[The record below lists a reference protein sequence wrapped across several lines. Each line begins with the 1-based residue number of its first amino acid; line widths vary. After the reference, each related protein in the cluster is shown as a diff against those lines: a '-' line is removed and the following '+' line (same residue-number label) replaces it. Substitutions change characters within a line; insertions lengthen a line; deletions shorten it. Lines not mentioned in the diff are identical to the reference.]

1 MKLTSVIR
9 PLAPL
14 LLSVCASLTFA
25 EGNGTPTMQG
35 ANPVIDEKSVAN
47 TGGEHDS
54 PKPAASEQAQ
64 AELGDTQERLQLIQN
79 VLTNKLAERSRLGEE
94 IEAANEQDKID
105 LRRQADNVSDDIKQL
120 RRTLES
126 VATGGVDT
134 SLFVQEQAPEES
146 DWREDITL
154 IAQPVIDSLK
164 ELTDKPRK
172 LKALNDEVAL
182 RKQELA
188 IAEEALRNLQPAA
201 EFTTNGDLDNSLNS
215 LLRTWTSRRDD
226 AVSAID
232 IANFQISDL
241 QGDKPI
247 FETIAD
253 ALLTFIK
260 GRGLT
265 IALAIAAALG
275 VWFAVRFLLK
285 GYRAA
290 LVNKS
295 QAESRTRYRL
305 AEYSVHA
312 LTFVLILIAIFVV
325 FYERGD
331 VLLLGLLILLMVG
344 LALGIRQLLPRYVSE
359 ARLLLNIGAMR
370 ESERILYRGIPW
382 RVESINMYTVL
393 RNPELHGVL
402 RIPLAEFHGVSS
414 RPAGKDSWF
423 PASRG
428 DIILLNDDDLFEVID
443 QNPDTVELRERG
455 GQLRTIPT
463 VEFYN
468 TTMVNLTRSGTF
480 GVVSTFGIDYGH
492 QSISTSDVPKILRD
506 AIRDALA
513 HSDLADFVKD
523 IQVELKT
530 AGSSSIDYWIF
541 VTLDSKAAK
550 SYLRIQ
556 RAVQSACVD
565 VCTAQNW
572 TIPFPHISLVQKQDA
587 MRTAA

>member
-1 MKLTSVIR
+1 MKPTSVIR
-9 PLAPL
+9 LLAAL
-14 LLSVCASLTFA
+14 LLTTWASLTFA
-25 EGNGTPTMQG
+25 QGTIAPTIQS
-35 ANPVIDEKSVAN
+35 ANPVIDEQSDAN
-47 TGGEHDS
+47 AARKTEADQPS
-54 PKPAASEQAQ
+54 PSESEQAQ
-64 AELGDTQERLQLIQN
+64 AQAQTKAELSDTQERLQLIQN

-105 LRRQADNVSDDIKQL
+105 LRVQADNVSDDIKQL

-126 VATGGVDT
+126 VATGGVDI
-134 SLFVQEQAPEES
+134 SLFVQEQEPEES

-154 IAQPVIDSLK
+154 IARPVIDSLK

-182 RKQELA
+182 RQQELA
-188 IAEEALRNLQPAA
+188 IAEEALQNLQPTA
-201 EFTTNGDLDNSLNS
+201 EFISDGDLDNSLDL

-226 AVSAID
+226 AANAID

-247 FETIAD
+247 FETITN
-253 ALLTFIK
+253 ALLTFVK

-265 IALAIAAALG
+265 IALAIASALG

-312 LTFVLILIAIFVV
+312 LTFVLILIAVFVV

-370 ESERILYRGIPW
+370 EAERILYRGLPW
-382 RVESINMYTVL
+382 LSLI
-393 RNPELHGVL
+393 
-402 RIPLAEFHGVSS
+402 
-414 RPAGKDSWF
+414 
-423 PASRG
+423 
-428 DIILLNDDDLFEVID
+428 
-443 QNPDTVELRERG
+443 
-455 GQLRTIPT
+455 
-463 VEFYN
+463 
-468 TTMVNLTRSGTF
+468 
-480 GVVSTFGIDYGH
+480 
-492 QSISTSDVPKILRD
+492 
-506 AIRDALA
+506 
-513 HSDLADFVKD
+513 
-523 IQVELKT
+523 
-530 AGSSSIDYWIF
+530 
-541 VTLDSKAAK
+541 
-550 SYLRIQ
+550 
-556 RAVQSACVD
+556 
-565 VCTAQNW
+565 
-572 TIPFPHISLVQKQDA
+572 HI
-587 MRTAA
+587 